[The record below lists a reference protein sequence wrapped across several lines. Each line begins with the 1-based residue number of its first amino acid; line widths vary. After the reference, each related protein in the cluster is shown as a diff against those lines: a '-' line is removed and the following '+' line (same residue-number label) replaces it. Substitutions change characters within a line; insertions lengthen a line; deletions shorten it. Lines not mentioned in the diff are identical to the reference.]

1 MKKHSRVRDVFL
13 GALIATLL
21 FSLASPAFAALT
33 TMSIEAFT
41 GVKVYV
47 NDQLVDPRD
56 ANGNPVD
63 VLVYNGTT
71 YLPIRAVG
79 NALGMAV
86 QYDAATQSAYLGA
99 HNSQIPAF
107 YLDEL
112 DYFSGTKDSDFFTAA
127 AMDDNLKQ
135 GHSRCITQDFERTYK
150 LNGQYSRLTGNLF
163 QEYDMRSDTIY
174 KDGGIWIYADGALAY
189 AKEFNENTTG
199 FEPEAIDI
207 DLRGVLELKVVFI
220 DGSYMKGAYSNHGSH
235 YGPLALGEMALY
247 T

>member
-1 MKKHSRVRDVFL
+1 MKNRTHRVCHMIA
-13 GALIATLL
+13 GAALACLILSMVT
-21 FSLASPAFAALT
+21 PALAALT

-56 ANGNPVD
+56 ANGNPVE

-86 QYDAATQSAYLGA
+86 QYDATTQSAYLGA
-99 HNSQIPAF
+99 HNSQTPAF

-112 DYFSGTKDSDFFTAA
+112 DYFAGTKDKKFYTAA
-127 AMDDNLKQ
+127 AMQDNLKQ
-135 GHSRCITQDFERTYK
+135 GHSRCITENFERTYK

-163 QEYDMRSDTIY
+163 QEYEKRSDTIA
-174 KDGGIWIYADGALAY
+174 KSGGIWIYADGALAY
-189 AKEFNENTTG
+189 AREFNEDITG
-199 FEPEAIDI
+199 FEPEPIDI
-207 DLRGVLELKVVFI
+207 DLRGVLELEVVFN
-220 DGSYMKGAYSNHGSH
+220 DGDGLWYESD
-235 YGPLALGEMALY
+235 GPLSLGEMALY